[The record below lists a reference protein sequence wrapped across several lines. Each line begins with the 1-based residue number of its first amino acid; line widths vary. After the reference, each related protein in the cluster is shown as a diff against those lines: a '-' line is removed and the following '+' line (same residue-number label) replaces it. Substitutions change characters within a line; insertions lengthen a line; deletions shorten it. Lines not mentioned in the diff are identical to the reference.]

1 MRVNL
6 HFYFA
11 AFFVGST
18 RYSMNRASDRLIR
31 HRYGRMGDH
40 QVDHNPRNCFVQIIQ
55 NLTPIDQSQ

>member
-6 HFYFA
+6 YFYFA

-31 HRYGRMGDH
+31 YRYAAWAITR
-40 QVDHNPRNCFVQIIQ
+40 
-55 NLTPIDQSQ
+55 